1 MKPAGKILKRKL
13 REQCVDGTLAQL
25 ARAAPLDPSTSAPR
39 GVITSLS
46 SSSRAPAEPDGWLP
60 ATHCKN
66 GTA

>member
-39 GVITSLS
+39 GVITSRS
-46 SSSRAPAEPDGWLP
+46 SSSRAPADPDG
-60 ATHCKN
+60 
-66 GTA
+66 